1 MAITWKWIECITS
14 YWSGLLKQH
23 NFNRKN
29 LKKFWSDWPIRS
41 IKLNYIDFFKKKKTS
56 YHTDSGF
63 FLFRIHFCYVR
74 SILLPV
80 AFWFIKCY
88 FELENGDMESASAF
102 LGVLGH
108 QPWENSWRIHVLP
121 TQFQVSNSN
130 DKKDRKFSMG
140 LKWFTGLKSHMIN
153 CLPHDLDMRF
163 HALWS
168 LSLTGSFFFLAF
180 LSKKKDHLCIVCT

>member
-1 MAITWKWIECITS
+1 
-14 YWSGLLKQH
+14 
-23 NFNRKN
+23 
-29 LKKFWSDWPIRS
+29 
-41 IKLNYIDFFKKKKTS
+41 
-56 YHTDSGF
+56 
-63 FLFRIHFCYVR
+63 
-74 SILLPV
+74 
-80 AFWFIKCY
+80 
-88 FELENGDMESASAF
+88 MESASAF

-180 LSKKKDHLCIVCT
+180 LSKKKRPPLYCMYVVILALILSEAWRKDEQVKVSFVGVKTGDVYCLIGENGSNTGRT

>member
-1 MAITWKWIECITS
+1 LI
-14 YWSGLLKQH
+14 GLTNHVNQVEL
-23 NFNRKN
+23 
-29 LKKFWSDWPIRS
+29 DW
-41 IKLNYIDFFKKKKTS
+41 FFLYKKKPS
-56 YHTDSGF
+56 YHIYFDYF
-63 FLFRIHFCYVR
+63 FSRIHFCHVR

-108 QPWENSWRIHVLP
+108 QPWENSWRIYVLP

-130 DKKDRKFSMG
+130 DKKDPKFSMG

-168 LSLTGSFFFLAF
+168 LSMTGSFFFLAF
-180 LSKKKDHLCIVCT
+180 LRGKKTTFVLYVRSYF